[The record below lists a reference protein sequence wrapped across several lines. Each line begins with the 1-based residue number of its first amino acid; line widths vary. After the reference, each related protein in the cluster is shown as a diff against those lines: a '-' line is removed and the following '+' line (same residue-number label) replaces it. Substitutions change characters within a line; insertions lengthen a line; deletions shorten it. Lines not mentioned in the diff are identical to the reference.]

1 MFIFYKLYFEGEE
14 MAPDFPLRGKEDGEN
29 ERAMSSSG
37 GGSGGGTGWR
47 RRKHGNGC
55 GGDREGDTKETTKG
69 SRRRNS
75 LILTPLKIEKWT
87 RVIST
92 GGGWLE
98 AGGLKVREVG
108 VGGIRKVDVAGG
120 E

>member
-1 MFIFYKLYFEGEE
+1 VFIFYKLYFEGEE

-37 GGSGGGTGWR
+37 GGSGGGTAWR
-47 RRKHGNGC
+47 RRKHGN
-55 GGDREGDTKETTKG
+55 GDTKETTKG

-75 LILTPLKIEKWT
+75 WILTPLKIEKWT